1 MIKKR
6 KNHSKILNMIEE
18 DLLAI
23 GEVKDVS
30 LSINKLNKIRYPEPK
45 HYTARDVVRI
55 RRKLNVSQSVFAYL
69 LNASESTIKKWET
82 GVKEPGG
89 ANCRLL
95 QIIETNGA
103 EVLQSRIIAHAD

>member
-1 MIKKR
+1 MIKKS
-6 KNHSKILNMIEE
+6 KNRSKILDMVEE
-18 DLLAI
+18 DLYAI
-23 GEVKDVS
+23 GEVKDTS
-30 LSINKLNKIRYPEPK
+30 LSINKFNKVRYPEPK

-55 RRKLNVSQSVFAYL
+55 RKKLNVSQPVFAYL

-82 GVKEPGG
+82 GIKEPGG

-103 EVLQSRIIAHAD
+103 EVLQAS

>member
-1 MIKKR
+1 MIDKR
-6 KNHSKILNMIEE
+6 KNHSKVLNMVE
-18 DLLAI
+18 DELNAI

-30 LSINKLNKIRYPEPK
+30 LSINKFNKIRYPEPK
-45 HYTARDVVRI
+45 HYTAKDVAKI
-55 RRKLNVSQSVFAYL
+55 RRSLNVSQAVFAYL

-103 EVLQSRIIAHAD
+103 GVLQTTQRLD

>member
-6 KNHSKILNMIEE
+6 KSYSKVFDMVEE

-30 LSINKLNKIRYPEPK
+30 LSIKKFNKIRYPEPK
-45 HYTARDVVRI
+45 HYRARDIVRI
-55 RRKLNVSQSVFAYL
+55 RRKLNVSQAVFAYL
-69 LNASESTIKKWET
+69 INASESTVKKWET

-103 EVLQSRIIAHAD
+103 EVLQTS

>member
-1 MIKKR
+1 
-6 KNHSKILNMIEE
+6 
-18 DLLAI
+18 
-23 GEVKDVS
+23 
-30 LSINKLNKIRYPEPK
+30 
-45 HYTARDVVRI
+45 
-55 RRKLNVSQSVFAYL
+55 VFAYL